1 MYSFE
6 IVKLP
11 SSRTFERR
19 SFSNYILKKNMLE
32 KILVVALFA
41 TNVCAERLKVQSPDG
56 ATVQIDP
63 WGNNAVRVREY
74 YYVIMCLCK
83 LTHYVLQCT
92 PQTAQTAHP
101 LPVRHASRID
111 GMAV

>member
-1 MYSFE
+1 MESPKCVQFE
-6 IVKLP
+6 IVKLRLSDFRATIVFKLHP
-11 SSRTFERR
+11 
-19 SFSNYILKKNMLE
+19 LKIMMLE

-74 YYVIMCLCK
+74 M
-83 LTHYVLQCT
+83 
-92 PQTAQTAHP
+92 
-101 LPVRHASRID
+101 
-111 GMAV
+111 

>member
-1 MYSFE
+1 M
-6 IVKLP
+6 
-11 SSRTFERR
+11 
-19 SFSNYILKKNMLE
+19 MLE

-74 YYVIMCLCK
+74 YM
-83 LTHYVLQCT
+83 
-92 PQTAQTAHP
+92 
-101 LPVRHASRID
+101 
-111 GMAV
+111 